1 MGGLAASSAV
11 RAQEPVLLHAAGSLR
26 AALTEVTQAFTAQSG
41 LAVKPAFGASGLL
54 RERIAKGEAAEVFAS
69 ADLGNPRALAKEGRS
84 GPVVLF
90 ARNELCAFLRPGVT
104 ATPETLLE
112 RMLDTGLKL
121 GTSTPRAD
129 PSGDYAFQVFA
140 RAEAVKPGARAALE
154 AKALQLTGGPGSAPA
169 PDGLNVY
176 GHNLASGAGRP
187 VPRLLHQRGAD
198 REGAAG
204 DPPRQAA
211 AGAGGGCR
219 IRVDRDERGLVK
231 CGAPRHVHPRAG
243 GPGDPGPARLRRADA
258 PARRRLTGDPHG
270 LAGDA
275 TGRNQRAPARPAGRA
290 SRLHRPSAHTLR
302 HARPVPAPG

>member
-1 MGGLAASSAV
+1 MRGSLIVGLVLMAGLATSPA

-41 LAVKPAFGASGLL
+41 LPVKPAFGASGLL

-69 ADLGNPRALAKEGRS
+69 ADLGNPRALTKEGRS

-90 ARNELCAFLRPGVT
+90 ARNELCAFVRPEV
-104 ATPETLLE
+104 AVTPETLLE
-112 RMLDTGLKL
+112 RMLDANLKL

-176 GHNLASGAGRP
+176 GHNLASGAADIFLAYCTNAAPIAKEQPGIRLVRLPPELTVGAEYGLTVMNGASPNAGRLAMFILAQEGQAILARHGFAAP
-187 VPRLLHQRGAD
+187 TLP
-198 REGAAG
+198 REGG
-204 DPPRQAA
+204 
-211 AGAGGGCR
+211 
-219 IRVDRDERGLVK
+219 
-231 CGAPRHVHPRAG
+231 
-243 GPGDPGPARLRRADA
+243 
-258 PARRRLTGDPHG
+258 
-270 LAGDA
+270 
-275 TGRNQRAPARPAGRA
+275 
-290 SRLHRPSAHTLR
+290 
-302 HARPVPAPG
+302 